1 MPAWL
6 SDAVFYE
13 VYPQS
18 FRDTNGDG
26 IGDIEGI
33 ASKLDYIRSLG
44 CNAVWINPCF
54 VSPFKDGGYDV
65 ANYRTV
71 APRYGKNEDQYR
83 HCSPG
88 RMRQEYASCSRS
100 EHCQPGPNAR

>member
-18 FRDTNGDG
+18 FCDTNSDG

-33 ASKLDYIRSLG
+33 VSKLGYIHDLG

-65 ANYRTV
+65 ADYETV
-71 APRYGKNEDQYR
+71 APRYGTNEDL
-83 HCSPG
+83 
-88 RMRQEYASCSRS
+88 
-100 EHCQPGPNAR
+100 